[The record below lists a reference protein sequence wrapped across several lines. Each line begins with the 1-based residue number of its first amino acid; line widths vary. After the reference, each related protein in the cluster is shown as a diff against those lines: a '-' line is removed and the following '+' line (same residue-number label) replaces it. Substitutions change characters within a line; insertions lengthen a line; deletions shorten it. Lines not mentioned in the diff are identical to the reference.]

1 MADTQ
6 TQIIDYIVNAM
17 RVNMPFTAAQCY
29 KSMKADYLEGQNPQ
43 VLQICPGAIAPADD
57 GEGLQ
62 FDGCL
67 KQRMTVNM
75 AYWLRLE
82 TDQPFHTQNRLS
94 DATQGMLPIIEQ
106 VKALMRQ
113 TKLGGLLCEVA
124 FFLQETEATWVD
136 EAAGICYKTISYSV
150 CWAEGAIFGETV

>member
-6 TQIIDYIVNAM
+6 TEIIDYIVSAM
-17 RVNMPFTAAQCY
+17 QSNLSFTAAQCY
-29 KSMKADYLEGQNPQ
+29 KSLKADYIEGQNPQ
-43 VLQICPGAIAPADD
+43 VLQICPGNIAPADE

-67 KQRMTVNM
+67 KQRMTVNF

-82 TDQPFHTQNRLS
+82 TDMPFHSQQRLS
-94 DATQGMLPIIEQ
+94 NASQGMLPVIEA

-124 FFLQETEATWVD
+124 FFLQETEATWSD
-136 EAAGICYKTISYSV
+136 EDAGICYKTISYSV
-150 CWAEGAIFGETV
+150 CWAEGAIFGQTI